1 MSINLP
7 KLKPKF
13 RIYALLAIFVFLC
26 ALYSIVVPPFEAS
39 DELWHYP
46 MAKYIAD
53 NWALP
58 VQDPENVGPWR
69 QEGSQPPLYYFLG
82 AIATAWIDTSDV
94 DVVRHLNPHAD
105 NGIATPDGNINLITH
120 QPEAESFPWQG
131 TTLAVHL
138 IRFLSAL
145 MGAATVYLTYRL
157 SLELM
162 PNHPNLALGAAAINA
177 FTPMFIFIS
186 ASVNNDNL
194 VILLSSLAL
203 LLMVRIIKAADGAK
217 RQTFHIWR
225 FALLGVFVGLAL
237 LTKESA
243 GGLVILTALTVAY
256 VSWRSRSLRL
266 FLIGG
271 LVTGGAVLLIA
282 GWWYLRNWQLYG
294 DPLGQNVFV
303 EILGQRDVPADLTQ
317 LWRER
322 VSFIRGYWGNF
333 GGLNVLMP
341 AWVYTVLNTLL
352 VLATLGLI
360 LPLLSHALA
369 LIQNR
374 QRRSSTDSSIWR
386 FSPWLLALLWPV
398 LVVVPWIMWAT
409 TTWSSQG
416 RLVFSAISV
425 WSLLFALGWRNL
437 TRLLPKGLRSPAF
450 FAVSLFMLTISLI
463 APFAWIRPAYARP
476 TALTEI
482 QVDAISQRV
491 DVTFFHP
498 SGGQIKLLGYDAPV
512 QAVYPGQTAPV
523 TLYWEAIEPFGN
535 DYTIFLHVLDAH
547 ELVATQRDAFPGM
560 GTLSTQWLEPG
571 QRWAERRVLVVPDN
585 AYSPNQTVLELGLY
599 DYSTGERLAA
609 VDAEGQLLGDNVRFG
624 QISIQAHPADVPNPI
639 TIDFGGELELVG
651 YDLDQRALQPG
662 ETATLTLYWRGQ
674 RPMNTNYSISTQFVD
689 QHGVKAAQKDAWPF
703 DGAAPT
709 LLWEP
714 GTLIEE
720 PRELVISDST
730 PPGVYDVYVVVYP
743 SSDPDSLLVVTPPG
757 GRLQTDHIVL
767 TTIRILPTP

>member
-1 MSINLP
+1 
-7 KLKPKF
+7 
-13 RIYALLAIFVFLC
+13 
-26 ALYSIVVPPFEAS
+26 
-39 DELWHYP
+39 
-46 MAKYIAD
+46 
-53 NWALP
+53 
-58 VQDPENVGPWR
+58 
-69 QEGSQPPLYYFLG
+69 
-82 AIATAWIDTSDV
+82 
-94 DVVRHLNPHAD
+94 
-105 NGIATPDGNINLITH
+105 
-120 QPEAESFPWQG
+120 
-131 TTLAVHL
+131 
-138 IRFLSAL
+138 
-145 MGAATVYLTYRL
+145 
-157 SLELM
+157 
-162 PNHPNLALGAAAINA
+162 
-177 FTPMFIFIS
+177 
-186 ASVNNDNL
+186 
-194 VILLSSLAL
+194 
-203 LLMVRIIKAADGAK
+203 
-217 RQTFHIWR
+217 
-225 FALLGVFVGLAL
+225 
-237 LTKESA
+237 
-243 GGLVILTALTVAY
+243 
-256 VSWRSRSLRL
+256 
-266 FLIGG
+266 
-271 LVTGGAVLLIA
+271 
-282 GWWYLRNWQLYG
+282 
-294 DPLGQNVFV
+294 
-303 EILGQRDVPADLTQ
+303 
-317 LWRER
+317 
-322 VSFIRGYWGNF
+322 
-333 GGLNVLMP
+333 
-341 AWVYTVLNTLL
+341 
-352 VLATLGLI
+352 
-360 LPLLSHALA
+360 
-369 LIQNR
+369 
-374 QRRSSTDSSIWR
+374 
-386 FSPWLLALLWPV
+386 
-398 LVVVPWIMWAT
+398 
-409 TTWSSQG
+409 
-416 RLVFSAISV
+416 
-425 WSLLFALGWRNL
+425 
-437 TRLLPKGLRSPAF
+437 
-450 FAVSLFMLTISLI
+450 MLTISLI

-491 DVTFFHP
+491 DATFFHP

-535 DYTIFLHVLDAH
+535 DYTIFLHLLDAH

-585 AYSPNQTVLELGLY
+585 AYSPNQTVFELGLY

-609 VDAEGQLLGDNVRFG
+609 VDAEGQMLGDNVRFG

-743 SSDPDSLLVVTPPG
+743 SNDPESLLVITPPG

>member
-7 KLKPKF
+7 KLKPEF
-13 RIYALLAIFVFLC
+13 RIYALLAVFVFLC

-82 AIATAWIDTSDV
+82 AVTTAWIDTSDV

-138 IRFLSAL
+138 IRFLSVL

-162 PNHPNLALGAAAINA
+162 PNHLNLALGAAAINA

-186 ASVNNDNL
+186 ASVNNDNM

-243 GGLVILTALTVAY
+243 GGLVVLTALTVAY

-303 EILGQRDVPADLTQ
+303 EILGQRDVPADLAQ

-360 LPLLSHALA
+360 LPLLSHSRALV
-369 LIQNR
+369 QNR
-374 QRRSSTDSSIWR
+374 QKSSSTDSSIWR
-386 FSPWLLALLWPV
+386 FSPWLLVLLWPV

-450 FAVSLFMLTISLI
+450 FTVSLFMLTISLI

-609 VDAEGQLLGDNVRFG
+609 VDAEGQMLGDNVRFG
-624 QISIQAHPADVPNPI
+624 QISIQAHPANVPNPI

-651 YDLDQRALQPG
+651 YDLDRRALQPG

-743 SSDPDSLLVVTPPG
+743 SSDPESLLVVTPPG